1 MELLDQLMED
11 QKKAMKEKDKLRLN
25 VIRYLRSELK
35 NAEIAKN
42 EPLSEE
48 DAVEVLQRELKRRKE
63 ALQDYENANRPSLYE
78 ELQQEIDIISSYLPS
93 QLSEEEIREMVKE
106 AISSTGA
113 ESKREIG
120 KVMGSLMPKLKGK
133 ADGNKVK
140 EIVEEY
146 LS

>member
-11 QKKAMKEKDKLRLN
+11 QKKAMKQKDKLRLN